1 MKPLIAITLL
11 ASLAVPAGAAEDRK
25 CIREMKELYGDM
37 ATAKRQCDPNNFVSN
52 PNEYGWTRTAPEC
65 VAQRVKGQ
73 GAKQQK
79 DAACE

>member
-1 MKPLIAITLL
+1 MKPLLAIVLL

-25 CIREMKELYGDM
+25 CIREMKDLYGDM
-37 ATAKRQCDPNNFVSN
+37 ATAKRQCDPRNFVTD
-52 PNEYGWTRTAPEC
+52 PNEYGWQRTAPEC